1 MTTETI
7 LQMPC
12 LECEPPCPW
21 PVDPP
26 KVIEVRVFSLLTFF
40 CSECLILNTLYL
52 PTFVSKF
59 VGPGFVACTY
69 EQPFTIPL
77 CTVEFA
83 RLAVNFQVGTGFL
96 FMSFG
101 LMNQF
106 SLPVFSWDV
115 GLFLP
120 ESQTNGPFDL
130 AAATGSIQCLSI
142 PQPTIVR
149 AV

>member
-1 MTTETI
+1 MTETI

-26 KVIEVRVFSLLTFF
+26 KVIEVRVFSLLTLV

-52 PTFVSKF
+52 PTFVSKT
-59 VGPGFVACTY
+59 VGPGFVSCVY

-77 CTVEFA
+77 CTVNFA
-83 RLAVNFQVGTGFL
+83 RLGVNFQIGTGFL
-96 FMSFG
+96 FMTFG
-101 LMNQF
+101 LF
-106 SLPVFSWDV
+106 SIPTVPVFSWDV

-130 AAATGSIQCLSI
+130 DVATGNLNCITI
-142 PQPTIVR
+142 AQPTIVR